1 MADEERKPRSVAS
14 INSPPTVE
22 RHVGRIGRLREAIA
36 RHDGKGNTDKV
47 AELQAELDRRVAEL
61 TALRDEI
68 NGAI

>member
-14 INSPPTVE
+14 INTPPTVE
-22 RHVGRIGRLREAIA
+22 RHAGRLGRLREAIA
-36 RHDGKGNTDKV
+36 KHDGKGNTDKV
-47 AELQAELDRRVAEL
+47 AELQAELDRRVGEL

>member
-36 RHDGKGNTDKV
+36 RHDGKGSTDKV

-61 TALRDEI
+61 TELRTAIDGAL
-68 NGAI
+68 